1 MAITASFDEGSL
13 FVRGF
18 DGKLTRL
25 AWEARGEAARE
36 GAKAR
41 TLPAGEYTLVG
52 YRIVDR
58 SRPSEVW
65 HLSGSGLKLRKIEVP
80 ASGEL
85 HIELAPKLSVKQRF
99 DGSSAGMEIRG
110 ADGAGVSIYK
120 NGHRILIGYRVLGEK
135 GEELAR
141 GKMNYG

>member
-1 MAITASFDEGSL
+1 MRGS
-13 FVRGF
+13 

-25 AWEARGEAARE
+25 AWETRGETTPDSTR
-36 GAKAR
+36 AR

-58 SRPSEVW
+58 SRAGEVW
-65 HLSGSGLKLRKIEVP
+65 HLSGSGLKLRKIAVP
-80 ASGEL
+80 ASGDL
-85 HIELAPKLSVKQRF
+85 RIDIAPKLSLKQRF
-99 DGSSAGMEIRG
+99 DGGSAGMEIRG

-120 NGHRILIGYRVLGEK
+120 NGHRIPVGYRVLGDK